1 MALFAAH
8 ARVHCAGDRFEA
20 AVFFSCV
27 DERVKTCVM
36 EGISRESA
44 KRRTRLISNGIQV
57 LKIRK
62 SKNLSLDLKMP
73 SDLPSAGGKKKD
85 NATRKASAAKQK
97 KWDEADNEE
106 QRRKERRA
114 IVEQRFHGLQEKSIV
129 EIRRTRDN
137 IATQSS
143 PTKLLKVNVANP
155 RSAMSVMNW
164 FDTKS
169 DGLKAANPQS
179 ILNVLEEGLDKQKK
193 KFDRLVI
200 LGDKKKKQ
208 IAEAELQLQ
217 KQELLSNKGQEKS
230 NFLRQKVLGLE
241 KQLEKSL
248 TVADEAEK
256 YNYVLMLLAN
266 RAKKP
271 SDDMKTAIVKMQK
284 EIKAVEKEILANT
297 KLAHRRR
304 SSAIKVVGKADA
316 LEKQL
321 NDIRIIYDN
330 KRKELLHA
338 KNGTKQLQVR
348 LKIRNEARDKL
359 VRFLNGDHGEAE
371 EQQLLDDVMKGE
383 MKMKELE
390 ERQKALIESGK
401 AIEDAFFNMQQL
413 SRANSLDECVYNF
426 IHRED
431 KYKKMLKQEKRML
444 HLLEVLKDQ
453 NKSLKEED
461 AKAQFAMDNVDVKRD
476 IMVNRERLEEE
487 AQQIEAKI
495 ETVNKHNNDLY
506 MQLQFTSQCL
516 MSISKLLGEISPR
529 MTKQK
534 GILDVSQK
542 LSLQQESLDLAI
554 SAGPDAT
561 MEGENAAVKDATTF
575 NSNGKDIIED
585 SNTKFPFPPS
595 PINAN
600 RKRRK
605 ASFSRSRSVSGALPY
620 TNRRRSSS
628 DVSNPDVGQSGNKE
642 IERKGSLGGK
652 LQSPTSNGNK
662 IPADRSSPNKNLD
675 MIPRPPQSQ
684 TNPFRNPSK
693 KTKRTR
699 QRLNP
704 LNIDKF
710 DQGVY
715 DSYVKDIVR
724 KLTSFLSQDLL
735 ESKEDSFRSIAGS
748 LYNAMKEHEGAVVP
762 ARPGNIRV
770 ASLHPKRRRQGV
782 QNVYNLKAIAELHD
796 DLKKVINNT
805 PASPILNDSEFDDE
819 NNGKGDEEIMKLNEE
834 RRSFKLATYHVL
846 KSHNHHL
853 AAAHFHHA
861 RLGSPQ
867 KGTKTPSPTGKR
879 VRRKTTRKHSRTRAE
894 STESLE
900 ENNKI
905 VSGFRQSAG
914 IQEFLGHI
922 KTGSSKKSKK
932 RSSTVKRR
940 MTSKGQT
947 FVTQLP
953 PPGYRTGKISSAA
966 KKKLANTQTR
976 GDKTRRGRIR

>member
-1 MALFAAH
+1 MRLRFAFLS
-8 ARVHCAGDRFEA
+8 VL
-20 AVFFSCV
+20 
-27 DERVKTCVM
+27 DERVVTCAM
-36 EGISRESA
+36 DDNSRQSA
-44 KRRTRLISNGIQV
+44 KRRARLISTGMQV

-62 SKNLSLDLKMP
+62 SKNLSLGLKMP
-73 SDLPSAGGKKKD
+73 SDLPSGEAKKKD
-85 NATRKASAAKQK
+85 NATRKASATKRK
-97 KWDEADNEE
+97 KWNGAHEEE
-106 QRRKERRA
+106 QRRKEQRA
-114 IVEQRFHGLQEKSIV
+114 LVEERFHGLQEKSIV

-200 LGDKKKKQ
+200 LGNKKKAQ
-208 IAEAELQLQ
+208 IAETELQLQ
-217 KQELLSNKGQEKS
+217 KQELLSNKGEEKN
-230 NFLRQKVLGLE
+230 NFLLKKVSEL
-241 KQLEKSL
+241 KTQLEKSL
-248 TVADEAEK
+248 EVADEAER

-271 SDDMKTAIVKMQK
+271 SDDIKTEIVKMQK
-284 EIKAVEKEILANT
+284 EVKAVEREIQANT

-304 SSAIKVVGKADA
+304 SSAIKVVGKANA

-359 VRFLNGDHGEAE
+359 VRFLNGDHGEEE
-371 EQQLLDDVMKGE
+371 EQKLLDDVMKGE

-390 ERQKALIESGK
+390 ERQKELIESGK

-444 HLLEVLKDQ
+444 HLLEVLREQ
-453 NKSLKEED
+453 NKELKEED
-461 AKAQFAMDNVDVKRD
+461 AKAQFAMDNIDVKRD

-487 AQQIEAKI
+487 AQQIQMKI
-495 ETVNKHNNDLY
+495 DSVNKHSNDLY
-506 MQLQFTSQCL
+506 LQLQFTSQCL
-516 MSISKLLGEISPR
+516 VSISKLLGEISPR

-534 GILDVSQK
+534 GILDMSQK

-554 SAGPDAT
+554 SAAPDAAIKEESART
-561 MEGENAAVKDATTF
+561 KDVIDPNADGTDV
-575 NSNGKDIIED
+575 IED

-600 RKRRK
+600 HKRRK
-605 ASFSRSRSVSGALPY
+605 ASFSRSRSVSAALPY

-628 DVSNPDVGQSGNKE
+628 DVSNPDIGRSGNKE

-662 IPADRSSPNKNLD
+662 IPADRSNPNTNPE
-675 MIPRPPQSQ
+675 MIPRPPQTQ
-684 TNPFRNPSK
+684 TNPFKNPSK

-699 QRLNP
+699 QKLNP
-704 LNIDKF
+704 INIDKF
-710 DQGVY
+710 DQRVY
-715 DSYVKDIVR
+715 DLYVKDIVR
-724 KLTSFLSQDLL
+724 KLNNFLSEDLL
-735 ESKEDSFRSIAGS
+735 ESKEDSFSSIAGS
-748 LYNAMKEHEGAVVP
+748 LYDAMREHEGAVVP

-770 ASLHPKRRRQGV
+770 ASLHPKRRRQAV
-782 QNVYNLKAIAELHD
+782 QNVYNLKAIADLHD
-796 DLKKVINNT
+796 DLKEAINNT
-805 PASPILNDSEFDDE
+805 PASPILNDSEFDDG
-819 NNGKGDEEIMKLNEE
+819 NSPGNEEDMKMDEE
-834 RRSFKLATYHVL
+834 RRSFKIATYHVL

-867 KGTKTPSPTGKR
+867 KGTKTPSPAGKHT
-879 VRRKTTRKHSRTRAE
+879 RRKTTRKHSRIRTD
-894 STESLE
+894 STASQE
-900 ENNKI
+900 ENNNI
-905 VSGFRQSAG
+905 ASGFRQSAG
-914 IQEFLGHI
+914 IQEFLGHLN
-922 KTGSSKKSKK
+922 TGSSKKSKK
-932 RSSTVKRR
+932 RSSTIKRR
-940 MTSKGQT
+940 KTTKGST

-953 PPGYRTGKISSAA
+953 PPGYRTGGISSAA
-966 KKKLANTQTR
+966 KKKLANTNAR
-976 GDKTRRGRIR
+976 GSKTRRGKIR